1 MKISKNGIDL
11 IKGFELFVPTAYRC
25 PAGELTIGYGHTG
38 KDVKEGMVITKVQA
52 EELLK
57 KDLEEAENAVNR
69 LVRASINKHQFDALV
84 SFTFNVGEGN
94 FKKST
99 LLRKVNRNPNERSIR
114 EEFARWTF
122 AGGKS
127 LPGLVK
133 RRLSECELYFS

>member
-1 MKISKNGIDL
+1 MKTSEKGIDL
-11 IKGFELFVPTAYRC
+11 IKGFESFVPTAYRC
-25 PAGELTIGYGHTG
+25 PAGELTIGYGHTD
-38 KDVKEGMVITKVQA
+38 KDVRAGMVITETQA
-52 EELLK
+52 EELLR
-57 KDLEEAENAVNR
+57 KDLETAEGAVNR
-69 LVRASINKHQFDALV
+69 LVTSSINQHQFDALV

-122 AGGKS
+122 AGGKN

-133 RRLSECELYFS
+133 RRLAECELYFS